1 MRIRHTALVALTPF
15 ALLAM
20 GACSD
25 DEGSKTPTD
34 VDHDAKTLEAEVD
47 DMLAE
52 IDEVE
57 TIDSVASGILSD

>member
-1 MRIRHTALVALTPF
+1 MPF
-15 ALLAM
+15 TLLAM

-52 IDEVE
+52 IDEVD

>member
-1 MRIRHTALVALTPF
+1 
-15 ALLAM
+15 
-20 GACSD
+20 
-25 DEGSKTPTD
+25 

-52 IDEVE
+52 IDEVD

>member
-1 MRIRHTALVALTPF
+1 MRVRHTAMVALTPF
-15 ALLAM
+15 ALLVM

-25 DEGSKTPTD
+25 DEKSKTPTD

-52 IDEVE
+52 IDEVD